1 MIITLQKTI
10 NNLGSFQT
18 NQLIGKG
25 ATHSIAM
32 SMRMRMH
39 MHLPTC

>member
-10 NNLGSFQT
+10 DNLGSFQL
-18 NQLIGKG
+18 NQRASKG
-25 ATHSIAM
+25 ATHSNAM
-32 SMRMRMH
+32 SMRMRTH